1 MKRPLSSIQGAVVK
15 SSIFIISS
23 SYIRFKVFALSEG
36 CVRCTETSR
45 FSSRFRSIVTQFE
58 VTKAF
63 YKRNS
68 LRTDKESEHVRRGDR

>member
-1 MKRPLSSIQGAVVK
+1 MVK
-15 SSIFIISS
+15 SSIFIIYS
-23 SYIRFKVFALSEG
+23 SYIRFKVFAFSEG

-63 YKRNS
+63 FVNENS
-68 LRTDKESEHVRRGDR
+68 LRTDILSKVLEGEAI